1 MRGPPSGHRK
11 SGNLL
16 LTSAL
21 AFLSFL
27 GYFGSDASGRVGD
40 ALNTIF
46 ILLCGAECFPLIVFP
61 FGVLCSLSLGGTRPV
76 VLGTVLYTESITSFA
91 LKIKYFK

>member
-46 ILLCGAECFPLIVFP
+46 IFTMWCRM
-61 FGVLCSLSLGGTRPV
+61 LSLDCISLRCSVLV
-76 VLGTVLYTESITSFA
+76 VPRWYQTSCSWDCA
-91 LKIKYFK
+91 VH